1 MAMNKSHRDFE
12 NFLRDF
18 HPRPPRALPE
28 FPVEKPWQWRRL
40 AAAVI
45 IAITCGG
52 AVRFSA
58 SRYRPSSTS
67 ATRQATNGPPSASV
81 PAQIFSRAELRRL
94 ALEDPAKFDAL
105 LFSIAPNSLPSFT
118 EPTSLLRV
126 LAQD

>member
-1 MAMNKSHRDFE
+1 MNQSDRDFE

-18 HPRPPRALPE
+18 HPRQPRALPE
-28 FPVEKPWQWRRL
+28 CSAEKPGQWRRL
-40 AAAVI
+40 AAAAI

-52 AVRFSA
+52 AVWFSA
-58 SRYRPSSTS
+58 ARYRPSSTT
-67 ATRQATNGPPSASV
+67 AMRQAKNGPPPAGVSA
-81 PAQIFSRAELRRL
+81 PMFSRAELQRL

-105 LFSIAPNSLPSFT
+105 LFAVAPNSLPSFT

>member
-1 MAMNKSHRDFE
+1 MNKADRDFE

-18 HPRPPRALPE
+18 HPRQPRALPE
-28 FPVEKPWQWRRL
+28 FPAEKPWQWRRL
-40 AAAVI
+40 AAAAI

-52 AVRFSA
+52 AVWFSA
-58 SRYRPSSTS
+58 VRYRPSATT
-67 ATRQATNGPPSASV
+67 ATRPATNGPPPASV
-81 PAQIFSRAELRRL
+81 PAAIFSRAELQRL

-105 LFSIAPNSLPSFT
+105 LFAVAPNSLPSFT